1 MVAARNVFIARISE
15 FLGHILDVIAGFHD
29 DRTGHG
35 QSIGQTKIIER
46 ADRIDI
52 GGVYKE
58 FNGCAGF

>member
-1 MVAARNVFIARISE
+1 M
-15 FLGHILDVIAGFHD
+15 AGFHD
-29 DRTGHG
+29 DRTARGLSID
-35 QSIGQTKIIER
+35 QSKIIER

>member
-1 MVAARNVFIARISE
+1 M
-15 FLGHILDVIAGFHD
+15 AGFHD
-29 DRTGHG
+29 DRAGHG
-35 QSIGQTKIIER
+35 QSIDQSKNIER